1 MNIEEL
7 RRLFS
12 WKSFKLVIPG
22 LYIINLTPSQNSVE
36 LSLKSQEPDGLKE
49 IYYTWIYEKWDK
61 FFEELR
67 GFNEMVNRTRD
78 FKDKVA
84 IYFLGEK
91 LQTDMFFTRE
101 QWIRIFEFVSS
112 AFKAFQDQREKFKG
126 TSKQQNL
133 RY

>member
-49 IYYTWIYEKWDK
+49 IYYTWTYEKWDK

-101 QWIRIFEFVSS
+101 QWIRFFEFVSS
-112 AFKAFQDQREKFKG
+112 AFKAF
-126 TSKQQNL
+126 
-133 RY
+133 